1 MVNFR
6 STSWLV
12 GAWCAVVVAV
22 SGVSAALGL
31 RAPLVAFILIIGL
44 APAVIYL
51 FVGGPPQQT
60 VAEVLR
66 GAESG
71 DRTR

>member
-1 MVNFR
+1 MVNYR
-6 STSWLV
+6 STSWLA
-12 GAWCAVVVAV
+12 GAWCAVIVAA

-31 RAPLVAFILIIGL
+31 RAPLVAFTLIVGL
-44 APAVIYL
+44 APAVIYR
-51 FVGGPPQQT
+51 FIGGAPQQT

-66 GAESG
+66 GAETG